1 MINSFHRQIS
11 RGLGQIRQAFIGV
24 VARGGSKLLQLTGVA
39 DEVLD
44 EVELIQ
50 QIGFSSY
57 IPEGS
62 RLVIIPLQGKTSR
75 SIVVATDGAPIVIN
89 VAEGETCIY
98 DQFGNSVWLKEDG
111 THIKGNLYVDEGD
124 VFVTDGSV
132 TASEDVTDKKSSMQE
147 MRDIYNDHNNGNTP
161 PPTQKM

>member
-1 MINSFHRQIS
+1 MINSLHRQIS

-24 VARGGSKLLQLTGVA
+24 VARGGSKLLQLTGIA

-50 QIGFSSY
+50 QVGFSSY

-147 MRDIYNDHNNGNTP
+147 MRDIYNGHNNGNTP